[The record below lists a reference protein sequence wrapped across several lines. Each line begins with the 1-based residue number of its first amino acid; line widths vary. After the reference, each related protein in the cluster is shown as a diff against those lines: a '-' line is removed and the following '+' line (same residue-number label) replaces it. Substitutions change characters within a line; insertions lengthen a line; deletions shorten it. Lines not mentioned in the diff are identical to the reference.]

1 MKKLLLVAVLMSG
14 LAGVTMAQQAH
25 PSKKTSSTTATAKT
39 ETKRDSV
46 GGATASNMGKHK
58 SFHKKGAHKKS

>member
-14 LAGVTMAQQAH
+14 LAVISMAQTH
-25 PSKKTSSTTATAKT
+25 PSKKASSTTTATTKT

-46 GGATASNMGKHK
+46 GGATSSHMGKHK
-58 SFHKKGAHKKS
+58 SLHKKGAHKKS

>member
-1 MKKLLLVAVLMSG
+1 MKKLLLVAVLMSS
-14 LAGVTMAQQAH
+14 LAGVTLAQTH
-25 PSKKTSSTTATAKT
+25 PSKKTSSTTTTTKT

-58 SFHKKGAHKKS
+58 PFHKKGAHKKS